1 MHELKDIINEMDDS
15 VGEFIILMDTRNG
28 PDQMVLIDD
37 FRRELQNTGFYLA
50 ETVHRMREL
59 NNSINMGMLQVVDH
73 PGNGIKLVAPSHYRE
88 VSLHCKGRKVHY
100 CMSQSR
106 F

>member
-37 FRRELQNTGFYLA
+37 FRRELQN
-50 ETVHRMREL
+50 
-59 NNSINMGMLQVVDH
+59 N
-73 PGNGIKLVAPSHYRE
+73 
-88 VSLHCKGRKVHY
+88 
-100 CMSQSR
+100 R
-106 F
+106 FLST